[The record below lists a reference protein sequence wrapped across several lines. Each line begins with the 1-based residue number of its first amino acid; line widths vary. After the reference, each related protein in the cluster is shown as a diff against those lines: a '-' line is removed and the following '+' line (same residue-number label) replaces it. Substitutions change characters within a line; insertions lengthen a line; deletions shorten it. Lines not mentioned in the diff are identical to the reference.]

1 MRAIKTTTIS
11 ILALG
16 LLAGSAVG
24 VAAQD
29 DASADPTAPAFFEVE
44 YIAGDDFEMVEGTY
58 EELGPGLE
66 RYEGEVVRGM
76 LVDAEDP
83 RASGEWSMADN
94 VGVVFFEPPA
104 DRSVADVR
112 ARSIRL
118 ENEAGAWEGTGW
130 AATNAPASGGP
141 EAGTVARMSIL
152 EGTGAYEGLTLVIAD
167 TDGGAQGWGWI
178 MPDGL
183 VPAIPEPPAE

>member
-1 MRAIKTTTIS
+1 MRAIRTTTIS
-11 ILALG
+11 ILAVG

-29 DASADPTAPAFFEVE
+29 EAADPMAPAFFEVE
-44 YIAGDDFEMVEGTY
+44 YIAGDDFEVVEGTY
-58 EELGPGLE
+58 EELEEGE
-66 RYEGEVVRGM
+66 RFVGEVVRGM
-76 LVDAEDP
+76 LFEAEDP
-83 RASGEWSMADN
+83 RASGEVSMVDN
-94 VGVVFFEPPA
+94 IGVVFFEPPA
-104 DRSVADVR
+104 DRSVSDVR

-130 AATNAPASGGP
+130 AATNVPESGGP
-141 EAGTVARMSIL
+141 MAGTVARMAML
-152 EGTGAYEGLTLVIAD
+152 EGTGAYEGLTLVLAD

-183 VPAIPEPPAE
+183 VPAIPEPPTE

>member
-1 MRAIKTTTIS
+1 MRAIRTTTIS

-29 DASADPTAPAFFEVE
+29 DAPADPMAPAFFEVE
-44 YIAGDDFEMVEGTY
+44 YIAGEDFEMVEGTY

-66 RYEGEVVRGM
+66 RYDGEVVRGM
-76 LVDAEDP
+76 LVEAEDP
-83 RASGEWSMADN
+83 RASGELNMVDN
-94 VGVVFFEPPA
+94 VGVVFFEPPS

-130 AATNAPASGGP
+130 AATNAPESGGP
-141 EAGTVARMSIL
+141 MAGTVARMSIL

-178 MPDGL
+178 MSDGM
-183 VPAIPEPPAE
+183 VPAIPELPAE

>member
-1 MRAIKTTTIS
+1 MRAIRTTTIS

-29 DASADPTAPAFFEVE
+29 EEADPMAPAFFEVE
-44 YIAGDDFEMVEGTY
+44 YLFGDDFEVVDGTY
-58 EELGPGLE
+58 EELGPGQE
-66 RYEGEVVRGM
+66 RFDGEFVRGT
-76 LVDAEDP
+76 LVEAEDP
-83 RASGEWSMADN
+83 RASGDLSQVESI
-94 VGVVFFEPPA
+94 GVAFDEAPSGS
-104 DRSVADVR
+104 RSSADVR

-130 AATNAPASGGP
+130 GASYAPQSP
-141 EAGTVARMSIL
+141 TEARAVVIMNVL
-152 EGTGAYEGLTLVIAD
+152 DGTGAYEGLTLFLAITAD
-167 TDGGAQGWGWI
+167 QSWGWI

-183 VPAIPEPPAE
+183 VPAIPELPAE